1 MDTMNQNLIKFFAA
15 AIVLTMLSGCINHD
29 QTVYRNPERMKV
41 EFESEKAARIFYE
54 TLSKTSLPSS
64 RRESTTSVE
73 IPVVFSHHSRVVEGE
88 NVAFNNAVKQC
99 DTNKDGKITE
109 LEAQILA
116 EMRQKYPR

>member
-1 MDTMNQNLIKFFAA
+1 MNQKLFKPFATVMA
-15 AIVLTMLSGCINHD
+15 LMSLCGCINHD

-41 EFESEKAARIFYE
+41 EFENETAARIFYE

-88 NVAFNNAVKQC
+88 NVAFNSAVKQC